1 VREAVSK
8 VIIASLRGGNDRS
21 NLIYKKWWDCLLRS
35 QWQLFETASYHY
47 FFERCLKYV

>member
-35 QWQLFETASYHY
+35 QWQLLRQPLIIIFLSVV
-47 FFERCLKYV
+47 LNM